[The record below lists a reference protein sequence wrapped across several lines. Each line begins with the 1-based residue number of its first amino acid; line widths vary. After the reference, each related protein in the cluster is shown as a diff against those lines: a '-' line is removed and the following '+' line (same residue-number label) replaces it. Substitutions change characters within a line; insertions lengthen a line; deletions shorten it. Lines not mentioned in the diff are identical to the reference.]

1 MVEERCDYY
10 SHIIIEDAK
19 ADERI
24 QPMETEAEMMLK
36 KLWMMDVEG
45 GKPREA
51 WWIFEKRMEMRK
63 GPNTGRR
70 EPEKWKNKKQKCF
83 KERRLW
89 GKKLNAIA
97 WAQLLSIPSM
107 DFLIFFPQPISI
119 KIRFSLVEK
128 YKIWNT
134 LQISR
139 RKLPMLERSP
149 NPPIHWKKGKA
160 TRVF

>member
-24 QPMETEAEMMLK
+24 QPMETEPRWCWRSFEWWMWKEGSREKLGGFLK
-36 KLWMMDVEG
+36 KEWKW
-45 GKPREA
+45 GKGLTQDE
-51 WWIFEKRMEMRK
+51 E
-63 GPNTGRR
+63 NQ
-70 EPEKWKNKKQKCF
+70 KNERIKKQKCF

-149 NPPIHWKKGKA
+149 NPPIHWKKERPPG
-160 TRVF
+160 VF

>member
-70 EPEKWKNKKQKCF
+70 KPEKWKNKNKNVSKKGGYEG
-83 KERRLW
+83 KE
-89 GKKLNAIA
+89 LNAIA

-107 DFLIFFPQPISI
+107 DFKNFSPQPISI
-119 KIRFSLVEK
+119 KIRFFLLEK

-134 LQISR
+134 
-139 RKLPMLERSP
+139 
-149 NPPIHWKKGKA
+149 H
-160 TRVF
+160 